1 MRCKISKLIIIFFVL
16 LFHKFFRGTLERS
29 RPSGRSSRSVART
42 SKIGNNETKS
52 IYHKAFNGIALMV
65 RCFWPGPFQ
74 NIFPGICAF
83 YKSTFIIRSPHYFCY
98 IPLLKCDNV
107 NCPFRE
113 EVSQHSS

>member
-52 IYHKAFNGIALMV
+52 IYHKAFKGIALMV
-65 RCFWPGPFQ
+65 RCFWPGTFR
-74 NIFPGICAF
+74 NIFPDQHLKKKKPSLF
-83 YKSTFIIRSPHYFCY
+83 
-98 IPLLKCDNV
+98 LLHTSLKMRQC
-107 NCPFRE
+107 
-113 EVSQHSS
+113 